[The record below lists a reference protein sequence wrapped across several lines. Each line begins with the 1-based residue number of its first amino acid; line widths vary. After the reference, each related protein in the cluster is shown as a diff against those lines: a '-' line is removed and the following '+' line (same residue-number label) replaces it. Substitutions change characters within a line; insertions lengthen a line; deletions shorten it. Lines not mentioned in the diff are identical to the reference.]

1 METGNIYDKL
11 KNLEIALDNG
21 LSLLTKTYVICNKK
35 EILNIIFEIKE
46 SLPVELLEV
55 EQRIIHSGENSVFSH
70 IERLIMIVESG
81 YCLFNAYVV
90 LPHDK
95 MCEIIDNIYA
105 DLPVNIQ
112 IARQMFKS

>member
-1 METGNIYDKL
+1 METGNIYDKF

-46 SLPVELLEV
+46 SLPVELLEA
-55 EQRIIHSGENSVFSH
+55 EQRIIHSGEN
-70 IERLIMIVESG
+70 G